1 MFLNLVEEE
10 ARMNQIFYVGN
21 EMAVKWN
28 DDQST
33 GQAAARIQERYE
45 SKDQMEES
53 WTLSEYYIVHFS
65 LISVSILLVKLGR
78 Y

>member
-53 WTLSEYYIVHFS
+53 WTLNTTFLSHACFYS
-65 LISVSILLVKLGR
+65 SG
-78 Y
+78 

>member
-21 EMAVKWN
+21 EMAVKWY

-53 WTLSEYYIVHFS
+53 WTLYTTFLSHIYLYS
-65 LISVSILLVKLGR
+65 YG
-78 Y
+78 

>member
-53 WTLSEYYIVHFS
+53 WTLSTTFLSHICFYS
-65 LISVSILLVKLGR
+65 SG
-78 Y
+78 